1 MKLSSKIAL
10 SILALLAAVAA
21 FLAKMLCS
29 QRERTNKAESEIKE
43 YKEAL
48 ADVKER
54 AEQLQKAVGE
64 TVKIEEDANAEKKE
78 LAGTDDADLV
88 HRANKL
94 F

>member
-1 MKLSSKIAL
+1 MKLFSKITL

-21 FLAKMLCS
+21 FLAKMLCV

-48 ADVKER
+48 ADVKEV
-54 AEQLQKAVGE
+54 AEHLQKAVGE
-64 TVKIEEDANAEKKE
+64 TKRIEEEANVEKKE
-78 LAGTDDADLV
+78 LAKTDDADLV
-88 HRANKL
+88 HRANRL